1 MENLKIFSV
10 ITELIEVGSDD
21 YHTNGYYYKT
31 ELREYILY
39 LLEKKDDHYTVED
52 LDGEEFSGSLDELC
66 EMATHKELTAD
77 GWGDIKDG
85 FIINGEI
92 IRKYDNHD
100 EENHSKWY
108 GEEFYKSLE
117 DAENAFKKE
126 QAFWVENF

>member
-100 EENHSKWY
+100 EENHSKW
-108 GEEFYKSLE
+108 
-117 DAENAFKKE
+117 
-126 QAFWVENF
+126 